1 MSALTPVERNER
13 RRLRRRQEVIR
24 WSIRVLLVVLVFSL
38 GIALGQAIQDNPEP
52 GKTVTFDRTL
62 TFKEQ
67 TPLGIFGV
75 WRLGTP
81 AHGARLPAKTTG

>member
-52 GKTVTFDRTL
+52 GRTVTFDRTL
-62 TFKEQ
+62 TVPTGANPGSTV
-67 TPLGIFGV
+67 TP
-75 WRLGTP
+75 
-81 AHGARLPAKTTG
+81 

>member
-62 TFKEQ
+62 TVPTGANPGSTV
-67 TPLGIFGV
+67 TP
-75 WRLGTP
+75 
-81 AHGARLPAKTTG
+81 

>member
-62 TFKEQ
+62 TVPTANPGSTI
-67 TPLGIFGV
+67 TP
-75 WRLGTP
+75 
-81 AHGARLPAKTTG
+81 

>member
-38 GIALGQAIQDNPEP
+38 GIALGQAIQDNPDP
-52 GKTVTFDRTL
+52 GKTVTFDHTL
-62 TFKEQ
+62 TLPTGANPGSTV
-67 TPLGIFGV
+67 TP
-75 WRLGTP
+75 
-81 AHGARLPAKTTG
+81 